1 MRDLSQ
7 TNNDSFFQT
16 IYQYE
21 FLHFR
26 HLREQ
31 AKEIYVQLAADQGLS
46 REEVKLLAF
55 LSEGR
60 CYKDIHTCCKV
71 MNLSIED
78 MIGMLKKL
86 VREGAI
92 CQRYSSVDDG
102 DTLYALSRSFYD
114 DLKLSRAV
122 RNYTERQL
130 HNAMADF
137 SAMLKA
143 ESADAEKGCRKMEV
157 IIRMNP
163 CLQFSKGYA
172 EIGASTFPLYEKC
185 ALFML
190 AGYFVLNGPKPI
202 SGDSIGKAWGTS
214 QSSSA
219 RFVDYLYGQNEGKDV
234 SQSETAKNHSSVPS
248 FSLDSL
254 MEGIQDLMRRGLVST
269 VSGESD
275 SFGSSKK
282 LYLLSE
288 RACRALFRGMTF
300 LIDYATLSHRA
311 DVILCRDIEPK
322 ELYFD
327 ESGDGQ
333 LEMLKTVVA
342 PERYA
347 RFVDSIQ
354 KRGMSKAVTVL
365 FFGAPGTGK
374 TELAMQLARE
384 SGRDIFVADAAR
396 LFDSYWGESEKNMRE
411 LFRSFRYVNALS
423 SQAPILLFNEADG
436 IISKRISV
444 HRSIDKSEDAVLS
457 IVLQELETFEGV
469 FIATTNQASHLDD
482 AFDRRF
488 LFKVEFFNPSPQTAA
503 RIWMDKIPEM
513 TQEEALHLS
522 LRFSFSGGKIE
533 NVAKKRLLL
542 EAVSD
547 APVTFPQMME
557 LCRKE
562 ELKSEGEEAYFRHFR
577 IVRNSDIKPCS
588 LFFDENILPAVDM
601 IRKMV
606 VSDRFDEIVSALKQE
621 GLSGAVNILL
631 HGAPGT
637 GKTELALQLARE
649 SGRDIYIVDVA
660 KLSDGMI
667 GTGEQEVRE
676 LFAKFRHLHVTADRA
691 PILLF
696 NEADGIIGKRLQV
709 ERASDKDE
717 NAIQSVLLQEL
728 ESFEGIFMATTNLIG
743 NIDEAFDRR
752 FLFKVELG
760 KPSPLTAAKIWR
772 ARIPELNY
780 EEAIALGEEFSF
792 SGGQID
798 NIAKRRAICKVVY
811 QRTPSQEELR
821 QYCIEEQFK
830 ARESIHGAVPTQGFS
845 QYLG

>member
-1 MRDLSQ
+1 MRDLSPKEFETPLQ
-7 TNNDSFFQT
+7 I
-16 IYQYE
+16 IYSYE
-21 FLHFR
+21 FLHYS
-26 HLREQ
+26 HLRKDAQ
-31 AKEIYVQLAADQGLS
+31 DIYARLAADHGLS

-55 LSEGR
+55 LGLSRG
-60 CYKDIHTCCKV
+60 YKDIHTCCKA
-71 MNLSIED
+71 MNLPIEE

-86 VREGAI
+86 VRKGAVCERTTAGCEEDTI
-92 CQRYSSVDDG
+92 YSMDED
-102 DTLYALSRSFYD
+102 YHD
-114 DLKLSRAV
+114 DLNLSKVV
-122 RNYTERQL
+122 RNFTERQL
-130 HNAMADF
+130 HNVVTDF
-137 SAMLKA
+137 SEELRSG
-143 ESADAEKGCRKMEV
+143 SADAEKGCRQMEM
-157 IIRMNP
+157 IIRLNP
-163 CLQFSKGYA
+163 CLQFSKGYS
-172 EIGASTFPLYEKC
+172 EIGAAAFPLHEKC
-185 ALFML
+185 ALFMM
-190 AGYFVLNGPKPI
+190 AGYFILNGTKPI
-202 SGDSIGKAWGTS
+202 DDNWIGQSIVATKARKTRI
-214 QSSSA
+214 A
-219 RFVDYLYGQNEGKDV
+219 DYLYGQNGGKDV
-234 SQSETAKNHSSVPS
+234 AQSETIKNDSSVPS
-248 FSLDSL
+248 LSPDSL
-254 MEGIQDLMRRGLVST
+254 REGIQDLMRHGLVSA
-269 VSGESD
+269 VSSESNND
-275 SFGSSKK
+275 SSSKK
-282 LYLLSE
+282 LYLISE

-333 LEMLKTVVA
+333 LEILKTVVA

-347 RFVDSIQ
+347 RFVDSLQ

-365 FFGAPGTGK
+365 FHGAPGTGK
-374 TELAMQLARE
+374 TELARQLARE
-384 SGRDIFVADAAR
+384 SGRDLFVADAAK
-396 LFDSYWGESEKNMRE
+396 LFDTYWGESEKNMRE
-411 LFRSFRYVNALS
+411 LFRSFKYVNALS

-436 IISKRISV
+436 IIGKRISV
-444 HRSIDKSEDAVLS
+444 RRSIDKSENAVLS

-469 FIATTNQASHLDD
+469 FIATTNQASHLED

-503 RIWMDKIPEM
+503 RIWMEKIPEM

-557 LCRKE
+557 LCRNE

-588 LFFDENILPAVDM
+588 LFFDENILSAVDM

-660 KLSDGMI
+660 KLSDGII

-752 FLFKVELG
+752 FLFKVEFR

-798 NIAKRRAICKVVY
+798 NIAKRRTICKVVY